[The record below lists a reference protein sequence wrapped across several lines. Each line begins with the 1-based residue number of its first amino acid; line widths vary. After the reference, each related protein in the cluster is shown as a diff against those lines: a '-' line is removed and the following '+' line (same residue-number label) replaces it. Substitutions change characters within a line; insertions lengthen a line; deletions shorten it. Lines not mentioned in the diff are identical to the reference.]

1 MLSVEFQ
8 NVSKIYKLYP
18 KPIDRLKE
26 VIFRKPYHQAFSALQ
41 SLSFSVAQGESMGI
55 LGDNGA
61 GKSTLL
67 KILAGTLRQT
77 SGIVSKVGRVSAL
90 LELGAGF
97 HPEFTGRQ
105 NIYLNASLLG
115 LKQEEIKA
123 KEPQIIEFSELG
135 EFIDRPVKIYSSGM
149 YVRLAF
155 SIATSVDPDI
165 LVIDEALSVGDQR
178 FQKKCIDRMMGF
190 RKSGKTIIFCSHSM
204 YHISELCEKAMW
216 VKSGRI
222 EALGDKNSVITAYE
236 KWAQRKY
243 EEENQPD
250 PYLSSPIRISSISI
264 GNSEGFCVTQV
275 RKGDDL
281 IASIEI
287 ETHDPRLVHV
297 GVGFRSIS
305 GDNIFSVSTKSDY
318 LEPILVEKTCHLN
331 IVFPNI
337 QLIGGSYQV
346 FGVILDDH
354 ALHVY
359 DIKLSQVFDIKR
371 EKDIYGKIF
380 MEHQWNIHL

>member
-8 NVSKIYKLYP
+8 NVSKIYKLYA

-77 SGIVSKVGRVSAL
+77 SGMVTKIGRVSAL

-97 HPEFTGRQ
+97 HTEFTGRQ

-123 KEPQIIEFSELG
+123 KEQEIIEFSELG

-236 KWAQRKY
+236 KWSQRKY
-243 EEENQPD
+243 EEENQAD
-250 PYLSSPIRISSISI
+250 PYSSSPIRISDIRVV
-264 GNSEGFCVTQV
+264 NSEGVAVTEA
-275 RKGDDL
+275 RKGDHL
-281 IASIEI
+281 TIEI
-287 ETHDPRLVHV
+287 HIESRDEKKIHI
-297 GVGFRSIS
+297 GIGFQTIS
-305 GDNIFSVSTKSDY
+305 GDDVIFGTTTKWDNLAPVSVKQSLTVS
-318 LEPILVEKTCHLN
+318 VA
-331 IVFPNI
+331 FPDI
-337 QLIGGSYQV
+337 HFISGSYKA
-346 FGVILDDH
+346 FGVLLDDH
-354 ALHVY
+354 GIHVY
-359 DIKLSQVFDIKR
+359 DVKVSEVIDIIR
-371 EKDIYGKIF
+371 TSELYGKHF
-380 MEHQWNIHL
+380 MKHEWHI